1 MYQFIIVDDEP
12 LIRLGTLKKLEPL
25 KDQIHCSG
33 EAGNGKQALKLIE
46 EFHPDLVILDMEM
59 PVMDGTQLLPFL
71 AEHYPDMQLIVISGY
86 KSFDYIKYAISAN
99 VIDYILKP
107 FTDEQI
113 QQTVLQALRRLEA
126 SESIDKKIR
135 LSEEQKEMAY
145 YEYDLQL
152 IQNLILGYAVSDT
165 AINSEKL
172 AFLRQSGRICLAAL
186 CSSAPLHDFRLQEH
200 VAELGFSEMALYLP
214 HPTNALQGFFVL
226 CTPNDADFTPQSF
239 YQRFIQDFM
248 AHLHSYGAVS
258 YWGVSSPCSAP
269 EQLHG
274 AYEKCREALDPIPIL
289 QTSSDYY
296 VWHPD
301 TKNELREISWDKKE
315 EFLFRVEAGMTDA
328 VFQLLRELQDCYQA
342 IPSLTLA
349 DVKYHYHQL
358 TEECMLILK
367 QYVSQTNPS
376 RSMHNIVREI
386 FSPEELHGYYRQF
399 FGNLSEMLKPQSVYA
414 VNDPIEQ
421 IQIYTRRNYQKNLT
435 VEFLASLFYMN
446 SSYLSHLFRKRT
458 GVKYVSYLNSIR
470 IEQAKKLLETTDRKL
485 YQIAKAVGYEN
496 NKYFFRVFKKAEGV
510 TPEQYRKMR

>member
-1 MYQFIIVDDEP
+1 MHPFIIVDDEP
-12 LIRLGTLKKLEPL
+12 LIRMGTLKKLEAL
-25 KDQIHCSG
+25 NEKIHCVG
-33 EAGNGKQALKLIE
+33 EAGNGEQALELIE
-46 EFHPDLVILDMEM
+46 RYHPAFVILDMEM
-59 PVMDGTQLLPFL
+59 PVMDGTRLLPFL
-71 AEHYPDMQLIVISGY
+71 AEHFPDMQLIVISGY

-107 FTDEQI
+107 FTEEQI

-126 SESIDKKIR
+126 SESIDQKLR

-152 IQNLILGYAVSDT
+152 IQNLILGYAVTDT
-165 AINSEKL
+165 ALNSQKL
-172 AFLRQSGRICLAAL
+172 SFLRHSSRIYLAAVR
-186 CSSAPLHDFRLQEH
+186 SSMPLDAFRLQEH

-214 HPTNALQGFFVL
+214 HPTNTLLGFFVL
-226 CTPNDADFTPQSF
+226 CIPNDADFTPQSF
-239 YQRFIQDFM
+239 YQKFVQDFM
-248 AHLHSYGAVS
+248 SHLHSYGSVS
-258 YWGVSSPCSAP
+258 YWGISSACQTP

-274 AYEKCREALDPIPIL
+274 AYEKCRTALNTIPAL
-289 QTSSDYY
+289 QTSSQYY
-296 VWHPD
+296 VWHSD
-301 TKNELREISWDKKE
+301 TKNEIQEIHWDKKE

-328 VFQLLRELQDCYQA
+328 VFQLLQDLQDCCRA
-342 IPSLTLA
+342 ISSLTLA

-367 QYVSQTNPS
+367 HYVSQTNPS
-376 RSMHNIVREI
+376 QSMHNIVREI
-386 FSPEELHGYYRQF
+386 FSPEELHSYYRQF

-414 VNDPIEQ
+414 VQDPIEQ

-496 NKYFFRVFKKAEGV
+496 NKYFFRVFKKLEGI
-510 TPEQYRKMR
+510 TPEQYRKMQ

>member
-1 MYQFIIVDDEP
+1 
-12 LIRLGTLKKLEPL
+12 
-25 KDQIHCSG
+25 
-33 EAGNGKQALKLIE
+33 
-46 EFHPDLVILDMEM
+46 
-59 PVMDGTQLLPFL
+59 
-71 AEHYPDMQLIVISGY
+71 
-86 KSFDYIKYAISAN
+86 
-99 VIDYILKP
+99 
-107 FTDEQI
+107 
-113 QQTVLQALRRLEA
+113 
-126 SESIDKKIR
+126 
-135 LSEEQKEMAY
+135 
-145 YEYDLQL
+145 
-152 IQNLILGYAVSDT
+152 
-165 AINSEKL
+165 
-172 AFLRQSGRICLAAL
+172 
-186 CSSAPLHDFRLQEH
+186 
-200 VAELGFSEMALYLP
+200 
-214 HPTNALQGFFVL
+214 
-226 CTPNDADFTPQSF
+226 
-239 YQRFIQDFM
+239 M

-274 AYEKCREALDPIPIL
+274 AYEKCREALDTIPIL